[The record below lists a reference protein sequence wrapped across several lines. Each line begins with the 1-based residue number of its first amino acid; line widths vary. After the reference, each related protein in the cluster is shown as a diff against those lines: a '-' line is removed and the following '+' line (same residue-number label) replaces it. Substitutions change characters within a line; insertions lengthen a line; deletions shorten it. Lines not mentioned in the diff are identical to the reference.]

1 MSRSR
6 SSHSGLNHWR
16 IQRWSAL
23 PLAPLGLWFI
33 FQMLFLED
41 SGFVAVREWVS
52 TPYNAIALGLLLFFL
67 MTHAILGLQTVIED
81 YVRGVWRGVLIA
93 ASRIL
98 GVLLGSVAIMAIVTI

>member
-1 MSRSR
+1 MSRSG

-52 TPYNAIALGLLLFFL
+52 APHNATALGLLLFFL
-67 MTHAILGLQTVIED
+67 MIHAMLGLQTVIED
-81 YVRGVWRGVLIA
+81 YVRGVWRAVLIG
-93 ASRIL
+93 ASRVL
-98 GVLLGSVAIMAIVTI
+98 GVLLASAAILAIVTF